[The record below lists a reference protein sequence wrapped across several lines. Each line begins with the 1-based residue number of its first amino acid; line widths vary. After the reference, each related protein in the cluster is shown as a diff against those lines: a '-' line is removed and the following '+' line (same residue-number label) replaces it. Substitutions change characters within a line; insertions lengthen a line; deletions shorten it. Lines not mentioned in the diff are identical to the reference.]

1 MAKTTKMG
9 GGVKYDQGKPR
20 MSLLPREGLIPIVQV
35 LEFGARKYGDYN
47 WRKGM
52 KWSIPLYLVGPA
64 PIETVLKE
72 KAPTENPIHQL
83 FASDS

>member
-1 MAKTTKMG
+1 MKWEDVIA
-9 GGVKYDQGKPR
+9 
-20 MSLLPREGLIPIVQV
+20 
-35 LEFGARKYGDYN
+35 ARKMNAFGLKYLLVTR
-47 WRKGM
+47 RKGM